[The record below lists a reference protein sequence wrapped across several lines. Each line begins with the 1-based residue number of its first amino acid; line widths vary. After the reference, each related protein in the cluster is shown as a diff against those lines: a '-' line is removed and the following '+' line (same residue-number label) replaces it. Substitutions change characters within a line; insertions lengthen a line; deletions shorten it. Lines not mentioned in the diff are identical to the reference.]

1 MSASSYI
8 FFAPVEG
15 PRFKKLFNIAWPITT
30 GMLAANVLTLIDT
43 IMLGRLGAE
52 SLAAVSIGGVMLTL
66 LFATVMGLGVAV
78 QAITSRRMGEGTSNQ
93 IAHAVHAGLALSLV
107 AGIVFAGI
115 GYLLGPMLV
124 RAFSPDPK
132 VAELALPYFRI
143 MVVTLPGVGLN
154 TSFRGFFNGIGKS
167 GVYLTS
173 LLTMIILNIFLNWVF
188 IFGHLGAPALGT
200 YGAGLASMLSYYA
213 GNLVYLVQALKL
225 GKPYGFGQSAPQLET
240 ILAVSK
246 LAMPTMIHQ
255 ALQGL
260 NTSVYFGI
268 MARVGTEELAATTIV
283 WRLAIVLV
291 LPAFGLG
298 MAGATL
304 VGHAL
309 GRKEKEDAKHWGW
322 DTVKLGA
329 MVMFVLG
336 LPLVLLPR
344 LVARAFVD
352 DPLTAEMAV
361 VPLVI
366 VGATMTVNGC
376 TWLIIQLLNGNG
388 DNKYV
393 MIMAS
398 GYNWLIGLPV
408 VAVVALVLDGN
419 LTFIWAVQV
428 CNYFILCMMMVRRWA
443 SGTWAER
450 QL

>member
-1 MSASSYI
+1 MSGSNYI
-8 FFAPVEG
+8 FLAPVERD
-15 PRFKKLFNIAWPITT
+15 RFKKLFSIAWPITA

-43 IMLGRLGAE
+43 MMLGQLGAE
-52 SLAAVSIGGVMLTL
+52 SLAAVSIGSVVLNL

-78 QAITSRRMGEGTSNQ
+78 QAITSRRMGEGITPQ
-93 IAHAVHAGLALSLV
+93 IAHAVHAGLTLSLV
-107 AGIVFAGI
+107 VGIVFAGV
-115 GYLLGPMLV
+115 GYLLSPLLV
-124 RAFSPDPK
+124 RAFAPDPK
-132 VAELALPYFRI
+132 VAELALPYFRM
-143 MVVTLPGVGLN
+143 MVVTIPAIGLN
-154 TSFRGFFNGIGKS
+154 TSFRGFFNGVGKS
-167 GVYLTS
+167 GVYLSS
-173 LLTMIILNIFLNWVF
+173 LLTMIILNIFLNWVL
-188 IFGHLGAPALGT
+188 IFGHLGAPAMGT
-200 YGAGLASMLSYYA
+200 FGAGLASVISYYA
-213 GNLVYLVQALKL
+213 GNLVYFVQALRL
-225 GKPYGFGQSAPQLET
+225 GKPFGFGQSAPQLAMART
-240 ILAVSK
+240 VSK

-255 ALQGL
+255 LLQGL

-283 WRLAIVLV
+283 WRLAMVLA

-304 VGHAL
+304 VGQAL

-322 DTVKLGA
+322 DTVKVGG

-336 LPLVLLPR
+336 LPMVLLPR
-344 LVARAFVD
+344 LVARVFVD
-352 DPLTAEMAV
+352 DPATAEMAV

-393 MIMAS
+393 MFMAG
-398 GYNWLIGLPV
+398 GYNWLIGLPL
-408 VAVVALVLDGN
+408 VAVTALVLHGN
-419 LTFIWAVQV
+419 LTFIWTVQV
-428 CNYFILCMMMVRRWA
+428 CNYFALCMLMVRRWA